1 MARTERIFEETA
13 MLALDH
19 GCAVFEGEVIP
30 QGGQWQRF
38 IARDPD
44 INKRRNVRLWLE
56 QLADRL
62 FALRNHP
69 QSGFANQTHESVA
82 SLLSFGFQGMT
93 VDKLVDER
101 ARDRARLPQRAYRPA
116 LRPRGPTA
124 RSKRRTSKFKLT
136 HRQALMKWGEQAPA
150 KCTRKRPTIVTGK
163 KLDESACYIHRDL
176 AATAIL

>member
-62 FALRNHP
+62 FALSNHP

-93 VDKLVDER
+93 VDKLFD
-101 ARDRARLPQRAYRPA
+101 DRV
-116 LRPRGPTA
+116 A
-124 RSKRRTSKFKLT
+124 RSGSPTTASTSASFTSARTI
-136 HRQALMKWGEQAPA
+136 PA
-150 KCTRKRPTIVTGK
+150 RSNVR
-163 KLDESACYIHRDL
+163 
-176 AATAIL
+176 TASSS